1 MGKEEAERSHIT
13 KRTYLL
19 SLKFSS
25 GRLTRILDHVEIV
38 SLGDFLDPIYLAR
51 TAQEMDRDECLGLWP
66 NRLFDLIRDYVER
79 LGVYVDQNGR
89 ADHVSDRVD
98 GCCPGYGG
106 GHDLAPLLDRVR
118 IRWIGQYREGEKV
131 R

>member
-25 GRLTRILDHVEIV
+25 GRLARILDHAEIV
-38 SLGDFLDPIYLAR
+38 SFGDFLDAIYLAR
-51 TAQEMDRDECLGLWP
+51 TAQEMNWDDSLGLWP

-79 LGVYVDQNGR
+79 LGVHVDQNGR
-89 ADHVSDRVD
+89 AAHVSDRVD
-98 GCCPGYGG
+98 GCCPGYVGG
-106 GHDLAPLLDRVR
+106 ADFSLPLYIVWMLSVVR
-118 IRWIGQYREGEKV
+118 H
-131 R
+131 